1 MSRNIYNNSQQ
12 PIQTERILSALSY
25 LTYGLIGIIWLI
37 IAYIRKIQLRQ
48 FLNFNIVQSIIIS
61 LLISAIYLI
70 LNFIE
75 SFLSLLNYI
84 PYVGTFINSIFQFF
98 IFYIAGFAIIRIG
111 IFSFSLLSLF
121 FLILIM
127 YTGIW
132 PFLGKTPEIPYITN
146 NIRRLL

>member
-132 PFLGKTPEIPYITN
+132 SFLGKTPEIPYITN